1 MIEALTE
8 LIPTLLVVLTV
19 LYALYLMGELW
30 VVLTAFVKGIFTK
43 KATGRR
49 GNSYGDKVIHND
61 MGEVG
66 GEE

>member
-1 MIEALTE
+1 MIDAPMAVALAA
-8 LIPTLLVVLTV
+8 V
-19 LYALYLMGELW
+19 LYAIYLSGEFGSALFG
-30 VVLTAFVKGIFTK
+30 FVKGILTK
-43 KATGRR
+43 KASNRN

>member
-1 MIEALTE
+1 MIDAPMAVALAA
-8 LIPTLLVVLTV
+8 I
-19 LYALYLMGELW
+19 LYAIYLSGEFASTLFG
-30 VVLTAFVKGIFTK
+30 FVKGILTK
-43 KATGRR
+43 KASNRK